1 MAKAVSGPGA
11 RMTADGQTDGRPTG
25 QAAAVAVA
33 RLTLT
38 DFRSY
43 RHAGLATGGRSV
55 VLTGA
60 NGAGKT
66 NILEAISFLAPGRG
80 LRRAP
85 LADVARRSGNPP
97 PADGTRALAA
107 WAVAAEIDLPTGPV
121 RIGTGLDPEA
131 PPGMA
136 RRVVRIN
143 GAPAANQSDLGAFV
157 SIQWLTPQ
165 MDRLFIEGS
174 SQRRRFFD
182 RMVYGFHP
190 GHAVSLNAYEQAMRE
205 RTRLLREARPDG
217 RWLSALEET
226 MAGHAMAVAAARR
239 DTASRL
245 ARAIASAQDSAFPRA
260 RLTLTG
266 TLESWLDAMP
276 ALAAEDRFRETLAQR
291 RPIDTAA
298 GAATEGPHRSD
309 LAVAHAPK
317 DMPAALCSTGE
328 QKALLTGLVL
338 ANARL
343 MAADRG
349 APPLLL
355 LDEVAAHLDAER
367 RAALF
372 DAVLDL
378 GGQAWLTG
386 TDRSLFRALEDRAL
400 FVAVAEGHLAPDAP
414 GRPGPSLST
423 VED

>member
-1 MAKAVSGPGA
+1 MATQPPGTG
-11 RMTADGQTDGRPTG
+11 MPPAD
-25 QAAAVAVA
+25 QAAVVAVE
-33 RLTLT
+33 RLVLT
-38 DFRSY
+38 EFRSY
-43 RHAGLATGGRSV
+43 RHAALATGGRSV

-85 LADVARRSGNPP
+85 LADVARRRGDR
-97 PADGTRALAA
+97 PADGVPTAPAA
-107 WAVAAEIDLPTGPV
+107 WAVAAEIGLPTGPV

-157 SIQWLTPQ
+157 AVQWLTPQ

-174 SQRRRFFD
+174 GQRRRFFD

-190 GHAVSLNAYEQAMRE
+190 GHAGTLSAYEQAMRE
-205 RTRLLREARPDG
+205 RTRLLREARPDS
-217 RWLSALEET
+217 RWLAALEET
-226 MAGHAMAVAAARR
+226 MAGHAIAVAAARR
-239 DTASRL
+239 DTVARL
-245 ARAIASAQDSAFPRA
+245 ARAIAGAPESAFPRA
-260 RLTLTG
+260 HLALAG
-266 TLESWLDAMP
+266 TLEASLDEMP
-276 ALAAEDRFRETLAQR
+276 ALAAEDRFREALAQR
-291 RPIDTAA
+291 RPIDAAA

-309 LAVAHAPK
+309 LVVAHVPK

-372 DAVLDL
+372 DAVLAL

-400 FVAVAEGHLAPDAP
+400 FVAVAEGRLAPEAP
-414 GRPGPSLST
+414 EGSGPSLST